1 MNRTHGD
8 TTFSVRYTLTDRQ
21 TFTIPL
27 GDRDLAIGSAEN
39 ADIRIDSNTLSRLH
53 ARIALRDGQVYL
65 TDLNSRN
72 GTFLNGKR
80 LQPNIEQ
87 EWLPGDYLRLPDATL
102 ELMQQQSAQKVA
114 RNDLKLTATPAL
126 VKPGQVVRLTLT
138 ASGEG
143 EQQITLQAQPTA
155 PGLAVD
161 LNWQGGPLLPDAP
174 LEIQARVRTTQMS
187 LWGGVKR
194 VRFAAV
200 SQSNLLSTA
209 EVTVRLRTRLETL
222 LLALLLLMGCGATTV
237 AAAVVVPQVITLINA
252 TPIPPPTIPPTAVIA
267 RPPTSTPVPPTATRT
282 VTPTETPT
290 LTLTYTL
297 TSPAVVTLCPPG
309 NTLTHIVQPGQ
320 TLYSI
325 GLLYNTN
332 VAALALNNNIS
343 DPDKINASQALFV
356 RCGEYAIPPVPITVT
371 TPAPVT
377 PPCDGFRATSPLDG
391 LACGPNTFYWDAA
404 PGADRYVVNLY
415 DDKGVQVGS
424 FPTSGNET
432 NLTGD
437 LSQQAVGGGF
447 AFAWEVQAL
456 QNGQVICASQ
466 RVSLLRAPCPTPI
479 PAKPDLVISSISQ
492 ASEPTWNEECTVL
505 FVPMSYTVKN
515 VGDRASG
522 KFASNL
528 HYYTPGSNIPLSSQC
543 GQFTG
548 NSCPQAALNPGES
561 VIFSDQANLFLR
573 ELTDGSIEVQAV
585 ADVEGYGLA
594 CTDQSY
600 CRVDE
605 SNEGN
610 NASIRLNIA
619 IPDCRPLADVAVEVI
634 DISAECSDF
643 NNFHVTYSYQV
654 INNGIADAASIT
666 INEFRKITFR
676 SEIGETTN
684 DSSAENAI
692 PLLPAGEN
700 RRFDGDF
707 YVDTPIDSEGRALSF
722 SYGTTI
728 EINAQSEVNPDN
740 SLENNT
746 ASSSSGTDGSVYC
759 GPPPDVPVPVLDPQP
774 KAEVTAELTAE
785 PTAEITAEPTLE
797 VTPDPGGVLS

>member
-8 TTFSVRYTLTDRQ
+8 TAFSVRYTLTDRQ

-27 GDRDLAIGSAEN
+27 SDRDLTIGSAEN

-53 ARIALRDGQVYL
+53 ARIAPRDGQVYL

-102 ELMQQQSAQKVA
+102 ELLQQQSAQKVT

-143 EQQITLQAQPTA
+143 EQQVTLQAQPTA

-187 LWGGVKR
+187 LWGGIKR

-209 EVTVRLRTRLETL
+209 EVTVRLRTRLETF
-222 LLALLLLMGCGATTV
+222 LLALFLLMGCGATTV
-237 AAAVVVPQVITLINA
+237 AAAVVVPEIIALISA
-252 TPIPPPTIPPTAVIA
+252 SPIPTTSIPPTAVIA
-267 RPPTSTPVPPTATRT
+267 YEPTGTPVPPTATRT

-290 LTLTYTL
+290 LTPTHTL
-297 TSPAVVTLCPPG
+297 TPVIPTVCPRG
-309 NTLTHIVQPGQ
+309 STLTHIVQPGQ

-343 DPDKINASQALFV
+343 DPDKINAGQVLLV
-356 RCGEYAIPPVPITVT
+356 RCGEYRTFPVTVT
-371 TPAPVT
+371 TPAPVVT
-377 PPCDGFRATSPLDG
+377 CTGVRATSPLDG
-391 LACGPNTFYWDAA
+391 LACGMNTFYWDAA

-432 NLTGD
+432 NLTAD

-447 AFAWEVQAL
+447 SFAWEVQAL
-456 QNGQVICASQ
+456 QNGQVICMSP
-466 RVSLLRAPCPTPI
+466 RVNIPRTPCPTPI
-479 PAKPDLVISSISQ
+479 PAKPDLVVSAIGLAGQPSWD
-492 ASEPTWNEECTVL
+492 SECVNL
-505 FVPMSYTVKN
+505 SVPVSYTVKN

-522 KFASNL
+522 TFASNL
-528 HYYTPGSNIPLSSQC
+528 FYYFDGSSDPVNAQCGFDQESSCPETALTPGQLV
-543 GQFTG
+543 T
-548 NSCPQAALNPGES
+548 
-561 VIFSDQANLFLR
+561 FSDRVDFSF
-573 ELTDGSIEVQAV
+573 EGVPDSIQAV
-585 ADVEGYGLA
+585 AYADLEVPGRQCDNA
-594 CTDQSY
+594 NY

-605 SNEGN
+605 RDEHN
-610 NASIRLNIA
+610 NASTTLNIP
-619 IPDCRPLADVAVEVI
+619 IPDCVRPADLLVEMV
-634 DISAECSDF
+634 SATPTCSGVNQF
-643 NNFHVTYSYQV
+643 TVSYEYIV
-654 INNGIADAASIT
+654 INNGPADATSIT
-666 INEFRKITFR
+666 VKEDRHLSITPR
-676 SEIGETTN
+676 GQGVI
-684 DSSAENAI
+684 DSSHPLPGAGIEPLAAGDKQTITGELTVSAPTAIEGGPLAFTYKFTLDVSVGSNAN
-692 PLLPAGEN
+692 L
-700 RRFDGDF
+700 DDF
-707 YVDTPIDSEGRALSF
+707 
-722 SYGTTI
+722 
-728 EINAQSEVNPDN
+728 PDN
-740 SLENNT
+740 NKGSLTRQTVGDQFLRCGAPEPAPDPEPT
-746 ASSSSGTDGSVYC
+746 AEVT
-759 GPPPDVPVPVLDPQP
+759 PEPT
-774 KAEVTAELTAE
+774 AEVTAE
-785 PTAEITAEPTLE
+785 PTAE